1 MSMMKKI
8 RLETVNTSFAR
19 KGQVIKS
26 YELLERK
33 EEVFAVKSIVN
44 GVPECHL
51 ILGIASVVINDNVIN
66 IEATVITKVPYS
78 TFALH
83 SELGACSLSPNGME
97 TVLQM
102 RCG

>member
-1 MSMMKKI
+1 MKKI

-26 YELLERK
+26 NELLEHK
-33 EEVFAVKSIVN
+33 EELFAVKSIVN
-44 GVPECHL
+44 GVTECHL
-51 ILGIASVVINDNVIN
+51 ILGIASVVVNDNVIS
-66 IEATVITKVPYS
+66 IEATVITKVPNA

-83 SELGACSLSPNGME
+83 SELGARSLSPSGIE